1 MHILH
6 KWLYFVVINVSND
19 IAANYIIIDFFCR
32 MMYNRIR
39 TERSF
44 IMNILKRTL
53 AGTAALTLVLSASVS
68 CSNKKSSKT
77 KKSESSSQTPD
88 IQPTEP
94 VTEDPNKM
102 TITWLGDFDLNPDPG
117 EPRSTALALFEDQY
131 GGKINYI
138 RSTPGE
144 NLSILDS
151 MIAAGEEV
159 DIFPYYPEYF
169 PQGVIKNRFE
179 PLDPYFDTL
188 EMDSDLWSGM
198 SSVAEAFAYKDQ
210 HYVIP
215 YSMSDP
221 LVLTYSRKI
230 MSDNGFEDP
239 YKLYTEGKWDW
250 DTFMAMMEKFVSE
263 PAPDWTPKYGIGG
276 SFGQG
281 VIPSAGKTVVSCENG
296 SLVSNIMSP
305 EIQKAQEFMHSISVK
320 NLYRRDIISCYP
332 TNGCTLFL
340 ADNGWSLGQSNA
352 SNPDKDI
359 MIVPFPKSKDA
370 SAYPFCG
377 SYNARMLV
385 KNSKKGEAVATYIK
399 CERLAASDQKCLES
413 AKKHALQ
420 EVKTASGIVRSSMTE
435 EQYNALVSYCDPSK
449 FIPAVEFA
457 YGMGDEMNTMGAY
470 TYETRGVMNNLEMKM
485 LEVNPEDF
493 KWEDMRDKCKAVIEK
508 NLAEYK

>member
-1 MHILH
+1 
-6 KWLYFVVINVSND
+6 
-19 IAANYIIIDFFCR
+19 
-32 MMYNRIR
+32 
-39 TERSF
+39 
-44 IMNILKRTL
+44 MNKIKRFL
-53 AGTAALTLVLSASVS
+53 AGAAALTVVMSAAVS
-68 CSNKKSSKT
+68 CSKKKSSDT
-77 KKSESSSQTPD
+77 KESESSSQSSD

-94 VTEDPNKM
+94 ATEDPDKM

-169 PQGVIKNRFE
+169 PQGVIKDRFE

-188 EMDSDLWSGM
+188 EFDSDLWSGI
-198 SSVAEAFAYKDQ
+198 SSVTEAFAYKDQ
-210 HYVIP
+210 HYVVP

-230 MSDNGFEDP
+230 MADNGFEDP

-250 DTFMAMMEKFVSE
+250 DIFMAMMEKFVSE

-276 SFGQG
+276 SFGKG

-296 SLVSNIMSP
+296 GLVNNIMSP
-305 EIQKAQEFMHSISVK
+305 EIQKAQEFMNDISAK

-359 MIVPFPKSKDA
+359 MIVPFPKSKENP
-370 SAYPFCG
+370 SYYFSG

-385 KNSKKGEAVATYIK
+385 KNSRKGEAVATYIK
-399 CERLAASDQKCLES
+399 CERLAASDSKCLES
-413 AKKHALQ
+413 AKKQALQ

-435 EQYNALVSYCDPSK
+435 EQYNALTSFCDPAK
-449 FIPAVEFA
+449 FIPEVEFG
-457 YGMGDEMNTMGAY
+457 YGLGDGMNTMGDY

-493 KWEDMRDKCKAVIEK
+493 KWEDMRDGCKAVIEK
-508 NLAEYK
+508 ALAEYNK

>member
-1 MHILH
+1 
-6 KWLYFVVINVSND
+6 
-19 IAANYIIIDFFCR
+19 
-32 MMYNRIR
+32 
-39 TERSF
+39 
-44 IMNILKRTL
+44 MNILKRTL

-68 CSNKKSSKT
+68 CSNKKSSET
-77 KKSESSSQTPD
+77 KKSESSSRTPD

-94 VTEDPNKM
+94 VTEDSDKM

-144 NLSILDS
+144 NLTILDS

-198 SSVAEAFAYKDQ
+198 NAVTEAFAYKDQ

-230 MSDNGFEDP
+230 MADNGFEDP

-281 VIPSAGKTVVSCENG
+281 VIPSAGKTVVSYENG

-305 EIQKAQEFMHSISVK
+305 EIQKAQEFMHNISAK

-352 SNPDKDI
+352 SNPDKNI
-359 MIVPFPKSKDA
+359 MIVPFPKSKENP
-370 SAYPFCG
+370 SYYFSG

-399 CERLAASDQKCLES
+399 CERLAASDPKCLES

-420 EVKTASGIVRSSMTE
+420 EEKTASGIVRSSMTA
-435 EQYNALVSYCDPSK
+435 EQYNALVSFCDPAK
-449 FIPAVEFA
+449 FIPAVEFG
-457 YGMGDEMNTMGAY
+457 YGMGTEMNTMGAY

-493 KWEDMRDKCKAVIEK
+493 KWEDMRDKCKTVIEK
-508 NLAEYK
+508 TLKEYNK